1 MSGQLSEFL
10 RNRSDTGPRA
20 TGITNSCGKG
30 NMPQLDVSAVTRI
43 ARQVAFQQAVP
54 LEVVGVLRSGPG
66 SGYVEIL
73 VNIDDCTGD
82 PCQFLIGV
90 FRNLSESALVTDI
103 ASRLRRLYEN
113 HRRS

>member
-1 MSGQLSEFL
+1 
-10 RNRSDTGPRA
+10 
-20 TGITNSCGKG
+20 
-30 NMPQLDVSAVTRI
+30 MPQLHVSDVTRI
-43 ARQVAFQQAVP
+43 ARQAVFDQALP

-73 VNIDDCTGD
+73 VNFDGCTGD

-113 HRRS
+113 HRHS